1 MTNKPTGDTSSEA
14 EHRPKHGVAG
24 DSLKHNET
32 PATHGKHTPK
42 QGVTGRIKDAVTDRK
57 KAEAKITE
65 LTEALQRERADITNI
80 RRRHDEQ
87 MASLRNVAKAS
98 VVRDLLPAI
107 DNLERGL
114 KHVPKDI
121 AHHDY
126 VKGIQG
132 VVKQF
137 EKTLKDIG
145 VERVKTIGEEF
156 DPKLHEAVSME
167 EGEGRREVVCEELQ
181 SGYTL
186 GDEVIRHA
194 MVRVKTEK

>member
-1 MTNKPTGDTSSEA
+1 MTDNKSNNN
-14 EHRPKHGVAG
+14 EHK
-24 DSLKHNET
+24 DSLKNDENA
-32 PATHGKHTPK
+32 PDVAKSAKH
-42 QGVTGRIKDAVTDRK
+42 GVTGRIKDAIQERK
-57 KAEAKITE
+57 KLETKVNE
-65 LTEALQRERADITNI
+65 LTNALQRERADVTNI
-80 RRRHDEQ
+80 RRRHDQQ
-87 MASLRNVAKAS
+87 MGALRNVAKAS

-114 KHVPKDI
+114 KHAPKDI
-121 AHHDY
+121 AGHDY

-145 VERVKTIGEEF
+145 VERIKTNGQEF
-156 DPKLHEAVSME
+156 DPKYHEAISME
-167 EGEGRREVVCEELQ
+167 DGDGNREVISEELQ

-194 MVRVKTEK
+194 MVKVKTQK

>member
-1 MTNKPTGDTSSEA
+1 MSDNKPLQNDENSE
-14 EHRPKHGVAG
+14 
-24 DSLKHNET
+24 D
-32 PATHGKHTPK
+32 ATKNVSKPGMA
-42 QGVTGRIKDAVTDRK
+42 GRIKDAVSERK
-57 KAEAKITE
+57 KLESKITE

-87 MASLRNVAKAS
+87 MSNLRTVAKAS

-114 KHVPKDI
+114 KHVPQDI
-121 AHHDY
+121 AEHDY

-137 EKTLKDIG
+137 EKTLKEIG
-145 VERVKTIGEEF
+145 VERIKTVGESF
-156 DPKLHEAVSME
+156 DPSIHEAISME
-167 EGEGRREVVCEELQ
+167 DGEGSREVVSEELQ
-181 SGYTL
+181 SGYVL

-194 MVRVKTEK
+194 MVKVKTQK